1 MLLLS
6 AASSA
11 FAGSATWNLNPT
23 SGDWNTATNWTPAT
37 VPNGPADTATFDVS
51 STTDVYFAVLGTFEV
66 DGIVFNSSASAFT
79 ITFPFFALTIS
90 GAGITNNS
98 GITQNFV
105 VNVQSRILFLNSATA
120 GSGTAFT
127 NVFGGE
133 IERGGFT
140 QFFDTSTAGNGTF
153 TSNGGTVSNG
163 FDSALGGYT
172 QFFGTSTADNG
183 TFINNGA
190 PVAFAGGGVTQFFD
204 TSTAGN
210 GTLVANGGVDGGLG
224 GSIQFNGSST
234 GVGARVEVFDNGN
247 LDVGLH
253 SAPGVTVGSIEGS
266 GAVFLGA
273 KNLTVGSNN
282 LSTTFSGVILGNPE
296 LTTLPGAVYGRV
308 LLMQGRFKES
318 LQMLTKALAMAREC
332 QLEREESIAPA
343 LMARIDRQG

>member
-1 MLLLS
+1 MSHKRCKWLICAADPCARKGSPKIIPLHQRPCPPAYFLAAAILMLLLS

-140 QFFDTSTAGNGTF
+140 QFFDTSTAGNGT
-153 TSNGGTVSNG
+153 
-163 FDSALGGYT
+163 
-172 QFFGTSTADNG
+172 
-183 TFINNGA
+183 
-190 PVAFAGGGVTQFFD
+190 
-204 TSTAGN
+204 
-210 GTLVANGGVDGGLG
+210 LVAKGGVDGGLG

-332 QLEREESIAPA
+332 QLEREESIAQA